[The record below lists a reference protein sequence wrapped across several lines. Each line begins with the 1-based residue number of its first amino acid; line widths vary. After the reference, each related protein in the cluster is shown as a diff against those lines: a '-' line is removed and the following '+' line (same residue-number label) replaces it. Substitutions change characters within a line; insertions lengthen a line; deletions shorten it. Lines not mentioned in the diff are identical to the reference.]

1 LVYERRADE
10 KVLIIDVRTPAE
22 FRQERIEQ
30 AVNKPLDEIDKWV
43 NELPKDKTI
52 YFVCRSGNRS
62 GIAQRIAAQRG
73 YENTYNME
81 GGMIAW
87 RREGLPVIPI
97 ARSEFMNCPPPLGS
111 PRFARGTARGALTR
125 FPLRAGGTLR
135 RGSSAA
141 LAIVNFAHA
150 IGIMS
155 GD

>member
-1 LVYERRADE
+1 MAFSGCDEKQDTAKKTTVSPREVYERRADE

-30 AVNKPLDEIDKWV
+30 AVNKPLDSIEKWV

-73 YENTYNME
+73 YTDAYNMT

-87 RREGLPVIPI
+87 RREGLPV
-97 ARSEFMNCPPPLGS
+97 
-111 PRFARGTARGALTR
+111 
-125 FPLRAGGTLR
+125 
-135 RGSSAA
+135 
-141 LAIVNFAHA
+141 V
-150 IGIMS
+150 S

>member
-1 LVYERRADE
+1 MRWATLSAVIASLLAFSGCDEKQGTAQKTTVSPREVYERRADE

-30 AVNKPLDEIDKWV
+30 AVNKPLDSMEKWV

-52 YFVCRSGNRS
+52 YFVCRSGSRS

-73 YENTYNME
+73 YTDAYNMT

-87 RREGLPVIPI
+87 CREGLPV
-97 ARSEFMNCPPPLGS
+97 
-111 PRFARGTARGALTR
+111 
-125 FPLRAGGTLR
+125 
-135 RGSSAA
+135 
-141 LAIVNFAHA
+141 
-150 IGIMS
+150 MS

>member
-1 LVYERRADE
+1 MPAIGVFGLRRKAGHGEKTTVSPREVYERRADE

-30 AVNKPLDEIDKWV
+30 AVNKPLDSIEKWV

-52 YFVCRSGNRS
+52 YFVCRSGSRS

-73 YENTYNME
+73 YTDAYNMT

-87 RREGLPVIPI
+87 RREGLPV
-97 ARSEFMNCPPPLGS
+97 
-111 PRFARGTARGALTR
+111 
-125 FPLRAGGTLR
+125 
-135 RGSSAA
+135 
-141 LAIVNFAHA
+141 V
-150 IGIMS
+150 S

>member
-1 LVYERRADE
+1 MRWATISALIASLLAFSGCDDKQDTAKKTTVSPREVYERRADE

-22 FRQERIEQ
+22 FKQERIEQ
-30 AVNKPLDEIDKWV
+30 AVNKPLDSIEKWV

-87 RREGLPVIPI
+87 RREGLPV
-97 ARSEFMNCPPPLGS
+97 
-111 PRFARGTARGALTR
+111 
-125 FPLRAGGTLR
+125 
-135 RGSSAA
+135 
-141 LAIVNFAHA
+141 V
-150 IGIMS
+150 S

>member
-1 LVYERRADE
+1 MPAIGVFGLRRKAGHGEKTTVSPREVYERRADE

-30 AVNKPLDEIDKWV
+30 AVNKPLDGIDKWV

-73 YENTYNME
+73 YADAYNMT

-87 RREGLPVIPI
+87 RREGLPV
-97 ARSEFMNCPPPLGS
+97 
-111 PRFARGTARGALTR
+111 
-125 FPLRAGGTLR
+125 
-135 RGSSAA
+135 
-141 LAIVNFAHA
+141 V
-150 IGIMS
+150 S

>member
-1 LVYERRADE
+1 MRWATLSAVIASLLAFSGCDEKQGTAQKTTVSPREVYERRADE

-30 AVNKPLDEIDKWV
+30 AVNKPLDSMEKWV

-52 YFVCRSGNRS
+52 YFVCRSGSRS

-73 YENTYNME
+73 YTDAYNMT

-87 RREGLPVIPI
+87 RREGLPV
-97 ARSEFMNCPPPLGS
+97 
-111 PRFARGTARGALTR
+111 
-125 FPLRAGGTLR
+125 
-135 RGSSAA
+135 
-141 LAIVNFAHA
+141 
-150 IGIMS
+150 MS